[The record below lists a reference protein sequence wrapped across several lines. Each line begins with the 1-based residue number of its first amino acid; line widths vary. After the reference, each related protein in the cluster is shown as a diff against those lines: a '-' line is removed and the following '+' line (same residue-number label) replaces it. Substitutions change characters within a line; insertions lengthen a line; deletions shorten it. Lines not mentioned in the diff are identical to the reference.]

1 MKSVFAYQDYR
12 AFLQDYFD
20 EMKGRKLLS
29 WRIFA
34 KQAGFTSPSYLK
46 LVCQGKTNLSSAGI
60 NQVAAA
66 LDLKSVELDYFKIL
80 ANFNQSKNPEEK
92 KKYLMQ
98 MGDLAQSKKV
108 KVLNEIM
115 YAFFSSWLNPVV
127 RELAPH
133 ITSTKPSEIARRFVL
148 EVSPEEVKETLQ
160 FLTKNKF
167 LVKNSD
173 GRYEQVDRV
182 LASQN
187 RDITATV
194 LRSFHRQM
202 SDLAVE
208 SLEKGNIDERH
219 FSELFIDV
227 SKEGYHKIVN
237 EIMEF
242 RRKIMD
248 IAAQDQ
254 GLERIYSMNIQL
266 FPLTHKNTSYPKQRK
281 QKNKTKEESA

>member
-34 KQAGFTSPSYLK
+34 KQAGFSSPSYLK
-46 LVCQGKTNLSSAGI
+46 LVCQGKTNLSAAGV
-60 NQVAAA
+60 NQVAEA

-80 ANFNQSKNPEEK
+80 VNFNQAKNTEEK
-92 KKYLMQ
+92 QKYLNQ
-98 MGDLAQSKKV
+98 MGNLAQSKKV

-194 LRSFHRQM
+194 LGSFHRQM
-202 SDLAVE
+202 SELAME
-208 SLEKGNIDERH
+208 SLEKSHVDKRH
-219 FSELFIDV
+219 FSELFVDL
-227 SKEGYHKIVN
+227 SKEGYHKVVN

-242 RRKIMD
+242 RRKIQD

-254 GLERIYSMNIQL
+254 GLDRVYSLNMQL
-266 FPLTHKNTSYPKQRK
+266 FPLTHKNTSSPEKK
-281 QKNKTKEESA
+281 KTAKAKKA

>member
-12 AFLQDYFD
+12 VFLQDYFD
-20 EMKGRKLLS
+20 EMKSRKLLS

-34 KQAGFTSPSYLK
+34 KQAGFSSPSYLK

-60 NQVAAA
+60 NQVAVA

-80 ANFNQSKNPEEK
+80 VNFNQAKNAEEK
-92 KKYLMQ
+92 QKYLNQ
-98 MGDLAQSKKV
+98 MGNLAQSKKV

-115 YAFFSSWLNPVV
+115 YAFFSSWLNPVI
-127 RELAPH
+127 REMAPH
-133 ITSTKPSEIARRFVL
+133 ITSTKPSEIARRFVS
-148 EVSPEEVKETLQ
+148 EVSAEEVKSTLQ
-160 FLTKNKF
+160 FLTKNNF
-167 LVKNSD
+167 LVKAPD
-173 GRYEQVDRV
+173 KRYVQVERT

-194 LRSFHRQM
+194 LRTFHRQM
-202 SDLAVE
+202 SDLAIE

-219 FSELFIDV
+219 FSELFLDV

-266 FPLTHKNTSYPKQRK
+266 FPLTHKNTSYPKQKRK
-281 QKNKTKEESA
+281 KAKVEET